1 MLVLTRKKNETVVA
15 NGVVF
20 RVLEVCGNKVR
31 VGVEAPENVTI
42 YRGEK
47 VLQPEQLAGPQG
59 AD

>member
-20 RVLEVCGNKVR
+20 RVLEIRSGSIR
-31 VGVEAPENVTI
+31 VGIEAPDDVMI
-42 YRGEK
+42 YRGEL